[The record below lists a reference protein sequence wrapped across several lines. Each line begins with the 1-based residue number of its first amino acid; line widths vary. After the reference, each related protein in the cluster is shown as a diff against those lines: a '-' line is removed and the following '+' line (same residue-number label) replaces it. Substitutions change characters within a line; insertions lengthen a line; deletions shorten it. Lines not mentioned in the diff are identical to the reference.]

1 MSHTWT
7 EEENDYVLK
16 HYALAGAE
24 QCSRILG
31 IPLKALMK
39 KAAKLKATS
48 RTVHLDAD
56 VLKLATR
63 PQGMRGIDLPGS
75 KANVSR
81 SIKRLMEEGK
91 LIRVQ
96 IRHKE
101 VIYFVHKKDA
111 DAAKPVSS
119 GVTIRSH
126 HRVNGWGR
134 DDPMT
139 ITDNTKYTYAPAPVP
154 CTRTNTYLQVG

>member
-1 MSHTWT
+1 MSHKWT
-7 EEENDYVLK
+7 EADESYVIK

-56 VLKLATR
+56 VLKLAAR

-101 VIYFVHKKDA
+101 VIYFVHQKDA
-111 DAAKPVSS
+111 DAVQPVST

-126 HRVNGWGR
+126 KKQTGWR
-134 DDPMT
+134 PEDPPYFDPEKPPT
-139 ITDNTKYTYAPAPVP
+139 ITIAPAPHR
-154 CTRTNTYLQVG
+154 CWKTNTYL